1 MGISRPEWKWELF
14 WPFYLLT
21 TITSSQLGGWCTACQ
36 FIFKSQRFEVYDKI
50 LVEKVVKFSISET
63 LNRFYLGNF
72 RRQNSCQDI
81 TK

>member
-1 MGISRPEWKWELF
+1 MVGIRLVS
-14 WPFYLLT
+14 LT
-21 TITSSQLGGWCTACQ
+21 L
-36 FIFKSQRFEVYDKI
+36 KSQRFEVYDKI